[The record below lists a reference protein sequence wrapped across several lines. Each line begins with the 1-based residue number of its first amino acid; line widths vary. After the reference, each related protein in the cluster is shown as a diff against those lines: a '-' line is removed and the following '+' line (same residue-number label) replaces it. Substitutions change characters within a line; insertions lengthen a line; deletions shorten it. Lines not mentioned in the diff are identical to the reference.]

1 MKEQNKTCVFS
12 SESFYK
18 IVQNKRKSAKKLKKL
33 CNYDIIDSDN
43 KTTSRQLESEG
54 VL

>member
-1 MKEQNKTCVFS
+1 MRFFRLNNFVKLCKTNEKV
-12 SESFYK
+12 
-18 IVQNKRKSAKKLKKL
+18 RKNFKKL